1 MVRIVVML
9 AGVLSL
15 VAACTSGG
23 EVHVLN
29 GIALAPGQT
38 PTTGT
43 STRFELTGA
52 GGCYVDVD
60 WGDGD
65 IDTQTPTNLSGP
77 VTDRTISHVYSGWRG
92 GKTVTVTGAR
102 SCAGQERLR
111 FVTTPPALTI
121 AFAQPGPMACQ
132 AMPNRPL
139 LRTGNI
145 FRLTATPARGSER
158 GIDFGCF
165 AGGCVYDLDGKPGSS
180 AVAPFPFVG
189 LREYSLVVRNG
200 SQIVQGG
207 MNMQFT
213 ATEDAVPDI
222 CINDNTTTNNRG
234 GYELDIR
241 VDQLGPGP

>member
-1 MVRIVVML
+1 MVRMGLVL
-9 AGVLSL
+9 AALIAV
-15 VAACTSGG
+15 VAACTPGG
-23 EVHVLN
+23 DVHVLN

-38 PTTGT
+38 PATGT

-52 GGCYVDVD
+52 GGCLVDVD
-60 WGDGD
+60 WGDGQ
-65 IDTQTPTNLSGP
+65 IDTQTPANLSGP

-92 GKTVTVTGAR
+92 GKTVTVEGAR
-102 SCAGQERLR
+102 NCIGKVNTR
-111 FVTTPPALTI
+111 FVTEPPVLRI
-121 AFAQPGPMACQ
+121 AFAQPGPMPCQ

-139 LRTGNI
+139 LRRGNI
-145 FRLTATPARGSER
+145 FRLTATPATGSER

-234 GYELDIR
+234 GYVLDIR